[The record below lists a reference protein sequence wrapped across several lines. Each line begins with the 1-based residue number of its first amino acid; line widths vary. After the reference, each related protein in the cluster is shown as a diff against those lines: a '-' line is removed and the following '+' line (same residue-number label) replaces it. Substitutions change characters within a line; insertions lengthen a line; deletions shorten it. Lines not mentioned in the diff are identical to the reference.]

1 MTVEELLNLIAGNL
15 LGIAICVVGIVL
27 SLRLTQKEKTASRL
41 YLALFALLA
50 CLSVAGMLFALSEGL
65 EGASAE
71 PLYRLGTF
79 LAQGCNALYYLSLT
93 CLLLRFC
100 GETDWRT
107 NPLFHVS
114 AVLCVLG
121 LLLTPVAAFSNL
133 HFFYDENGAY
143 QQGPWFAPFAAMPVV
158 PLLVSV
164 VFLLLRWKKLTGGQ
178 RLIYIA
184 IAFTALTTGLRA
196 VLLLLWMMEEQ
207 RSRYLQQE
215 AENARAR
222 QQLLMMQMRS
232 HFIYNTMMSIYYL
245 CDSDPKEAQRVC
257 GNFTT
262 YLQGTFTALGDSEPI
277 PFTQE
282 LQHTQAY
289 LAVEQARYPDMI
301 VLEYDT
307 PYTAFTLPALTLQ
320 PLVENAVKHGFDPDR
335 GPLHILIRTRAQDTG
350 SELTVEDDGS
360 GFSGPEDAEAHVALD
375 NIRSRLAMNG
385 GTLTIAARAGGGTVV
400 TVVTVREAVKNKK
413 TSRGTKWTD

>member
-1 MTVEELLNLIAGNL
+1 MTAETILSLIAGDL
-15 LGIAICVVGIVL
+15 LGIAICAVGIVL
-27 SLRLTQKEKTASRL
+27 ALRLTQKEKTASRL

-100 GETDWRT
+100 CETDWRT

-121 LLLTPVAAFSNL
+121 LLLTPVDAFSNL
-133 HFFYDENGAY
+133 HFFYDESGAY